1 MKTGSCRQC
10 VLRRFQTIIGAS
22 FYPVSQLKQKKEKSS
37 QNGQKVSPPLFFKI
51 DSPREK
57 LRAGRTT
64 WLVEGQRPKFCS
76 MGKNAL
82 KKEDFSFQK
91 FFGSRDLHFPLF
103 VRDRGIKK
111 FSFLFSQRNKIICAD
126 FSGRNF
132 FATERKD

>member
-37 QNGQKVSPPLFFKI
+37 QNGQKVSPLSPLSFKT

-91 FFGSRDLHFPLF
+91 FFGPPFSSVCPRSRHTKVFF
-103 VRDRGIKK
+103 FFGEI
-111 FSFLFSQRNKIICAD
+111 KIICAD